1 MQYILKGS
9 HQLKSKVIMLPIL
22 NLNPNNE
29 TCICSVLLFVTYLC
43 RKMNIDDSSATFDQ
57 PLLLKALEIIAAKL
71 LRIAPIL
78 GDFHMLISFNGSIGH
93 IMGG

>member
-1 MQYILKGS
+1 
-9 HQLKSKVIMLPIL
+9 
-22 NLNPNNE
+22 
-29 TCICSVLLFVTYLC
+29 
-43 RKMNIDDSSATFDQ
+43 MNIDDSSATFDQ

-78 GDFHMLISFNGSIGH
+78 GDFHMPISFNGSIGH